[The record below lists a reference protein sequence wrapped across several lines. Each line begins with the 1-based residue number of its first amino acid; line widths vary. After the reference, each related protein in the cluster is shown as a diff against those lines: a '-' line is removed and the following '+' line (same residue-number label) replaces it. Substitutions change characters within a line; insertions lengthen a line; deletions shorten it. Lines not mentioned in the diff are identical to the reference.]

1 MSDARRAGLFGS
13 ARQLLFTGVGLL
25 QVRLALLAN
34 DAELGALRF
43 FDALVLALL
52 ALLSAGVGIVLIC
65 ALVLLLL
72 QDSYRLPALGLMALA
87 FLGAGGWALA
97 SARNRLRQ
105 AGQAFD
111 ATRAELARDAAALA
125 PRD

>member
-13 ARQLLFTGVGLL
+13 ARQLLLTGVGLL

-34 DAELGALRF
+34 DVELGALRF
-43 FDALVLALL
+43 FDAVVLALL
-52 ALLSAGVGIVLIC
+52 ALLSVGVGLVLAC
-65 ALVLLLL
+65 ALVLMLL
-72 QDSYRLPALGLMALA
+72 QDAYRLPALGLMALL
-87 FLGAGGWALA
+87 FLAAGAWALA
-97 SARNRLRQ
+97 AARRQLRQ

-111 ATRAELARDAAALA
+111 ATRAELARDAAALT